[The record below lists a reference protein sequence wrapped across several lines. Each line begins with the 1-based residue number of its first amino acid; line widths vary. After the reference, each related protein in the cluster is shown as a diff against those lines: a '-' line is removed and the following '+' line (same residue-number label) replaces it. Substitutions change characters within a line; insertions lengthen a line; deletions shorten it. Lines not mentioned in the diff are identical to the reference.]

1 MKRKYLDDI
10 GVTDRPDQWS
20 SKSHKRNRKWKKE
33 RSIYGFD
40 ERETWSLDYTFY
52 CWLYERLRMFLE
64 VNIIDLDAVTFLY
77 KGETLTLQ
85 QCIDRMLEGLKIAIT
100 DDPRFRI
107 IETDADA
114 QKLSKDE
121 EKVKEIAEIWALV
134 LQSMWW

>member
-1 MKRKYLDDI
+1 MHHRKKMGPI
-10 GVTDRPDQWS
+10 WCQRH
-20 SKSHKRNRKWKKE
+20 SHKE
-33 RSIYGFD
+33 ADYGFD
-40 ERETWSLDYTFY
+40 ERDTWSLDYTFY

-64 VNIIDLDAVTFLY
+64 VSIIDLDAVTFLY

-85 QCIDRMLEGLKIAIT
+85 QCIDKMLEGLKIAIT
-100 DDPRFRI
+100 DNPRFRI

-121 EKVKEIAEIWALV
+121 EKVEEIAEIWALV